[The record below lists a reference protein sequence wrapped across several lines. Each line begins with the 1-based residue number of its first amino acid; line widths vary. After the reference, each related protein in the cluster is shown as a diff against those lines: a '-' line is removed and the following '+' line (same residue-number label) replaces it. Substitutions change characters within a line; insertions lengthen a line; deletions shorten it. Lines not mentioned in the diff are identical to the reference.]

1 MAKIDELDLK
11 ILTELVKDASIS
23 VPKLSKKIEVN
34 SSVAYSRIK
43 RLLKKKLVEKFTVL
57 VNERLLGYTV
67 DAVIGCNIDS
77 RLRENIMREIFDLD
91 QVRDISEVT
100 GRFDLLVNVKAR
112 SLDDLHNTIS
122 EKIGRVNGVQHT
134 ETFIE
139 MKRTRKDPE
148 YKTLPKE

>member
-11 ILTELVKDASIS
+11 ILTELVKDAGIS
-23 VPKLSKKIEVN
+23 VPKLSKKINVN

-43 RLLKKKLVEKFTVL
+43 RLSKKNLVEKFTVL

-77 RLRENIMREIFDLD
+77 RLRENIVREILDLD

-100 GRFDLLVNVKAR
+100 GRFDLLVNVRAR
-112 SLDDLHNTIS
+112 SLDDLHNIIS
-122 EKIGRVNGVQHT
+122 AKIGKINGVQHT

-148 YKTLPKE
+148 YKELPKE

>member
-43 RLLKKKLVEKFTVL
+43 RLSKKKLVEKFTVL

-77 RLRENIMREIFDLD
+77 RLRENIMKEIFDLD

>member
-43 RLLKKKLVEKFTVL
+43 RLSKKKLVEKFTVL

-77 RLRENIMREIFDLD
+77 RLRENILREIFDLD

>member
-23 VPKLSKKIEVN
+23 VPKLSKKIDVN
-34 SSVAYSRIK
+34 PSVAYSRIK
-43 RLLKKKLVEKFTVL
+43 RLSKRSLVQRFTVL
-57 VNERLLGYTV
+57 VNEKLLGYDV

-77 RLRENIMREIFDLD
+77 RLRENIVREIFELD

-112 SLDDLHNTIS
+112 SLDDLHNVIS
-122 EKIGRVNGVQHT
+122 TKIGKINGVQHT

-148 YKTLPKE
+148 YKGLPK